1 MAKDQVRPGKAD
13 VPAFFRSF
21 CLRGEIMNATQKTK
35 SLSMSP
41 RQSRREFLKSTLA
54 AGVAGFSIVPSHV
67 LGRAATAAPSNKVIM
82 AAIGTGSRSP
92 SDTGALAKFPDVQFA
107 AVCDVDLARARQN
120 AKRLGLDEKSV
131 YQDYR
136 PLLERKDIDAVV
148 IASPDHWHALHS
160 IAAALAGKDVY
171 VEKAMTLTVVEGR
184 AMVQAIRKNN
194 RVLQVGSQQRSSAN
208 FHRACM
214 LIRNG
219 YIGKVTKV
227 IGVNYAGAW
236 ECKLPGQPVP
246 QTLDWDKWMGQV
258 EPKPFNENIR
268 VSRSRPG
275 WLSIKDFC
283 GGEICGWGSHDLD
296 QVQWALGMDESGPT
310 EVWVEGQPYKP
321 WVADE
326 NSKYGRFFGA
336 KETII
341 HMMYPGGIH
350 VELSEDAEPTGGALF
365 IGVKG
370 QIRIDRGRF
379 EVSDPAWKTL
389 PLESMPVQLYTAR
402 NHYRNFVDCIK
413 ERKKCVCDVET
424 GHRSATVCHLGNIAR
439 WVSQQTQTV
448 GTRLIWDP
456 IKEQFKGNA
465 LANSML
471 DRPRRKGYELPKV

>member
-1 MAKDQVRPGKAD
+1 
-13 VPAFFRSF
+13 
-21 CLRGEIMNATQKTK
+21 
-35 SLSMSP
+35 
-41 RQSRREFLKSTLA
+41 
-54 AGVAGFSIVPSHV
+54 
-67 LGRAATAAPSNKVIM
+67 
-82 AAIGTGSRSP
+82 
-92 SDTGALAKFPDVQFA
+92 
-107 AVCDVDLARARQN
+107 
-120 AKRLGLDEKSV
+120 
-131 YQDYR
+131 
-136 PLLERKDIDAVV
+136 
-148 IASPDHWHALHS
+148 
-160 IAAALAGKDVY
+160 
-171 VEKAMTLTVVEGR
+171 
-184 AMVQAIRKNN
+184 
-194 RVLQVGSQQRSSAN
+194 
-208 FHRACM
+208 M

-227 IGVNYAGAW
+227 IGVDYAGAW

-246 QTLDWDKWMGQV
+246 ATLDWDKWMGQV

-268 VSRSRPG
+268 TSRSRPG

-310 EVWVEGQPYKP
+310 EVWVQGQPYKP

-365 IGVKG
+365 IGEKG

-379 EVSDPAWKTL
+379 EVSDPGWKTI

-456 IKEQFKGNA
+456 VKEEFKDNT

>member
-1 MAKDQVRPGKAD
+1 MKDQAPTNQNQRGTPHPTPKGD
-13 VPAFFRSF
+13 PAT
-21 CLRGEIMNATQKTK
+21 GI
-35 SLSMSP
+35 
-41 RQSRREFLKSTLA
+41 SRRRALRILA
-54 AGVAGFSIVPSHV
+54 GTGVAGAAGLSFLPSHV
-67 LGRAATAAPSNKVIM
+67 LGRGGAAAPSNKVII

-92 SDTGALAKFPDVQFA
+92 ADTGELAKFSDVQFA

-120 AKRLGLDEKSV
+120 AKNLRLDEQGI

-136 PLLERKDIDAVV
+136 RLLERKDIDAVV
-148 IASPDHWHALHS
+148 IASPDHWHALHAIDS
-160 IAAALAGKDVY
+160 AVAGKDVY

-184 AMVQAIRKNN
+184 AMVRAMRRHN

-219 YIGKVTKV
+219 YIGKVTRI

-236 ECKLPGQPVP
+236 ECKLPAQPIP
-246 QTLDWDKWMGQV
+246 GTLDWDKWMGQV
-258 EPKPFNENIR
+258 DPKPFNENLR
-268 VSRSRPG
+268 TSRSRPG
-275 WLSIKDFC
+275 WLSVKDFC

-310 EVWVEGQPYKP
+310 EVWVEGQPYQP
-321 WVADE
+321 WVAEDG
-326 NSKYGRFFGA
+326 SRAGRFFGA

-341 HMMYPGGIH
+341 HMRYPGGIPL
-350 VELSEDAEPTGGALF
+350 ELSEKADPNGGALF
-365 IGVKG
+365 IGEKG
-370 QIRIDRGRF
+370 QIRIDRSRF
-379 EVSDPAWKTL
+379 EVSEPGWKTL
-389 PLESMPVQLYTAR
+389 PLENLPIQLYTAG

-413 ERKKCVCDVET
+413 DRKRCVCDVET

-448 GTRLIWDP
+448 GTRLAWDSV
-456 IKEQFKGNA
+456 KEEFKDNE

-471 DRPRRKGYELPKV
+471 DRPRRKGYELPRV

>member
-1 MAKDQVRPGKAD
+1 MA
-13 VPAFFRSF
+13 S
-21 CLRGEIMNATQKTK
+21 
-35 SLSMSP
+35 
-41 RQSRREFLKSTLA
+41 
-54 AGVAGFSIVPSHV
+54 
-67 LGRAATAAPSNKVIM
+67 
-82 AAIGTGSRSP
+82 IGTGNRGP
-92 SDTGALAKFPDVQFA
+92 VDIGALARFEDVEVA
-107 AVCDVDLARARQN
+107 AVCDVDLVRARRT
-120 AKRLGLDEKSV
+120 ARRLGLDEKSV

-136 PLLERKDIDAVV
+136 RLLERKDIDAVV

-160 IAAALAGKDVY
+160 IDAALSGKDVY
-171 VEKAMTLTVVEGR
+171 VEKAMTLTVAEGR
-184 AMVQAIRKNN
+184 AMVKAIRKNK
-194 RVLQVGSQQRSSAN
+194 RVLQVGSQQRSQSN

-227 IGVNYAGAW
+227 IGVNFAGPW
-236 ECKLPGQPVP
+236 ECNLPGQPVP
-246 QTLDWDKWMGQV
+246 ETLDWDGWMGPV
-258 EPKPFNENIR
+258 EPKPYNRNIQN
-268 VSRSRPG
+268 SRSNPG

-283 GGEICGWGSHDLD
+283 GGEICGWGAHDLD

-326 NSKYGRFFGA
+326 NSPYGRFFGA

-350 VELSEDAEPTGGALF
+350 MELSEDANPNGGALF
-365 IGVKG
+365 IGEKG

-379 EVSDPAWKTL
+379 EVSNPEWKTI

-413 ERKKCVCDVET
+413 SRKKCVCDVET

-456 IKEQFKGNA
+456 VKEEFKDNA

-471 DRPRRKGYELPKV
+471 DRPPRKGYELPKV

>member
-1 MAKDQVRPGKAD
+1 MK
-13 VPAFFRSF
+13 
-21 CLRGEIMNATQKTK
+21 I
-35 SLSMSP
+35 
-41 RQSRREFLKSTLA
+41 SRRKAIKLLA
-54 AGVAGFSIVPSHV
+54 GTGGAGLAGSFIVPSR
-67 LGRAATAAPSNKVIM
+67 LLAADGAAAPSNKVIL
-82 AAIGTGSRSP
+82 AAIGTGSRGP
-92 SDTGALAKFPDVQFA
+92 GDIAELVKLPDVQFA
-107 AVCDVDLARARQN
+107 AVCDVDLVRARQS
-120 AKRLGLDEKSV
+120 AKRLGLDEKNI

-136 PLLERKDIDAVV
+136 RLLELKDIDAVV

-160 IAAALAGKDVY
+160 IHAAQAGKDVY
-171 VEKAMTLTVVEGR
+171 VEKAMTLTVLEGR
-184 AMVQAIRKNN
+184 AMVKAIRANN
-194 RVLQVGSQQRSSAN
+194 RVLQVGSQQRSQAN
-208 FHRACM
+208 FHRACT

-236 ECKLPGQPVP
+236 ECQLPGQTVP
-246 QTLDWDKWMGQV
+246 ETLDWDKWMGPV
-258 EPKPFNENIR
+258 DPKPFNQNIHT
-268 VSRSRPG
+268 SRSRPG

-321 WVADE
+321 WVATE
-326 NSKYGRFFGA
+326 SSGAGRFFGA

-341 HMMYPGGIH
+341 HMMYGSGIH
-350 VELSEDAEPTGGALF
+350 LELSENADPNGGALF
-365 IGVKG
+365 IGEKG
-370 QIRIDRGRF
+370 KIRIDRGRF
-379 EVSDPAWKTL
+379 EVSNPEWKTI
-389 PLESMPVQLYTAR
+389 PLETMPVQLYTAR

-413 ERKKCVCDVET
+413 DRKKCVCDVET

-456 IKEQFKGNA
+456 VKEEFKNNA

>member
-1 MAKDQVRPGKAD
+1 MK
-13 VPAFFRSF
+13 
-21 CLRGEIMNATQKTK
+21 I
-35 SLSMSP
+35 
-41 RQSRREFLKSTLA
+41 SRRRALKLLAGTSA
-54 AGVAGFSIVPSHV
+54 AGVAGFSIVPSRV
-67 LGRAATAAPSNKVIM
+67 LGGEAAPSNKIIM
-82 AAIGTGSRSP
+82 AGIGTGSRGP
-92 SDTGALAKFPDVQFA
+92 ADIGELAKFADVQFA
-107 AVCDVDLARARQN
+107 AVCDVDLVRARQS
-120 AKRLGLDEKSV
+120 AKRLSLDEKNI

-136 PLLERKDIDAVV
+136 RLLERKDIDAVV

-160 IAAALAGKDVY
+160 IDAALAGKDVY

-184 AMVQAIRKNN
+184 AMAKAVRAKN
-194 RVLQVGSQQRSSAN
+194 RVLQVGSQQRSQSS
-208 FHRACM
+208 FHRACT

-227 IGVNYAGAW
+227 IGVNYAGPW
-236 ECKLPGQPVP
+236 ERNLPAQPVP
-246 QTLDWDKWMGQV
+246 ETLDWDKWMGQV
-258 EPKPFNENIR
+258 EPMPFNQNIF

-336 KETII
+336 KETVI

-350 VELSEDAEPTGGALF
+350 MELSENADPNGGALF
-365 IGVKG
+365 IGEKG

-379 EVSDPAWKTL
+379 EVSNPEWKTI
-389 PLESMPVQLYTAR
+389 PLESMPVNLYTAR

-413 ERKKCVCDVET
+413 DRKKCVCDVET

-439 WVSQQTQTV
+439 WVSQQTQAV
-448 GTRLIWDP
+448 GTKLTWDP
-456 IKEQFKGNA
+456 VKEEFKNNA
-465 LANSML
+465 VANSML

>member
-1 MAKDQVRPGKAD
+1 
-13 VPAFFRSF
+13 
-21 CLRGEIMNATQKTK
+21 
-35 SLSMSP
+35 
-41 RQSRREFLKSTLA
+41 
-54 AGVAGFSIVPSHV
+54 
-67 LGRAATAAPSNKVIM
+67 
-82 AAIGTGSRSP
+82 
-92 SDTGALAKFPDVQFA
+92 
-107 AVCDVDLARARQN
+107 
-120 AKRLGLDEKSV
+120 
-131 YQDYR
+131 
-136 PLLERKDIDAVV
+136 
-148 IASPDHWHALHS
+148 
-160 IAAALAGKDVY
+160 
-171 VEKAMTLTVVEGR
+171 
-184 AMVQAIRKNN
+184 MVKAIRNN
-194 RVLQVGSQQRSSAN
+194 KRVLQVGSQQRSSAN

-227 IGVNYAGAW
+227 IGVDYAGAW
-236 ECKLPGQPVP
+236 ESKLPGQPVP
-246 QTLDWDKWMGQV
+246 ATLDWDKWMGQV
-258 EPKPFNENIR
+258 ELKPFNENIH

-341 HMMYPGGIH
+341 HMTYPGGIH
-350 VELSEDAEPTGGALF
+350 LELSEDAVPNGGALF
-365 IGVKG
+365 IGEKG

-379 EVSDPAWKTL
+379 EVSDPAWKTI
-389 PLESMPVQLYTAR
+389 PLDSMPVQLYTAR
-402 NHYRNFVDCIK
+402 NHHRNFADCIK
-413 ERKKCVCDVET
+413 DRKKCVCDVET

-439 WVSQQTQTV
+439 WISQQTQTV
-448 GTRLIWDP
+448 GTKLIWDP
-456 IKEQFKGNA
+456 VKEQFKDNA

>member
-1 MAKDQVRPGKAD
+1 MLNPCERAHNRVPSVARGK
-13 VPAFFRSF
+13 
-21 CLRGEIMNATQKTK
+21 
-35 SLSMSP
+35 
-41 RQSRREFLKSTLA
+41 SRREFLKSTLVT
-54 AGVAGFSIVPSHV
+54 GVAGMAGLSIIPSRV
-67 LGRAATAAPSNKVIM
+67 LGGEGAPSNKVIM
-82 AAIGTGSRSP
+82 AAIGTGSRSS
-92 SDTGALAKFPDVQFA
+92 SDTGELARFADVQFA

-120 AKRLGLDEKSV
+120 ARTLRVDEKGI

-160 IAAALAGKDVY
+160 IDAALAGKDVY
-171 VEKAMTLTVVEGR
+171 VVKAMTLTVVEGR
-184 AMVQAIRKNN
+184 AMVKAIRSKN
-194 RVLQVGSQQRSSAN
+194 RVLQVGSQQRSSSN
-208 FHRACM
+208 FHRACT

-219 YIGKVTKV
+219 YIGKVTRV

-236 ECKLPGQPVP
+236 ECKLPAQAVP
-246 QTLDWDKWMGQV
+246 ETLDWDKWMGQV
-258 EPKPFNENIR
+258 EPKPLNENIR
-268 VSRSRPG
+268 TSRSKPG

-321 WVADE
+321 WVAEDD
-326 NSKYGRFFGA
+326 SRTGRFFGA

-350 VELSEDAEPTGGALF
+350 MELSEDIQPNGGALF
-365 IGVKG
+365 IGEKG

-379 EVSDPAWKTL
+379 EVSDPSWKTIS
-389 PLESMPVQLYTAR
+389 LESMPVQLYTAS
-402 NHYRNFVDCIK
+402 NHYRSFVDCIK
-413 ERKKCVCDVET
+413 GRKRCVCDVET
-424 GHRSATVCHLGNIAR
+424 GQRSATVCHLGNIAR

-448 GTRLIWDP
+448 GTRLAWDP
-456 IKEQFKGNA
+456 VKEEFKDNA

-471 DRPRRKGYELPKV
+471 DRPRRKGFELPKV